1 MKDDYVKA
9 LFFIK
14 LPQKDQKNQSLS
26 EKKESCPNP
35 STIMLTL

>member
-14 LPQKDQKNQSLS
+14 LPQKDQKNQS